1 LCLRVKED
9 MTKGKQVDQLIHGK
23 MIGRHLPLFPCK
35 SGTETIVMT
44 EKMET
49 AGTVGHSDMRQGL
62 K

>member
-1 LCLRVKED
+1 